1 MSRYFLDDSQGNAL
15 IGHHGQGGA
24 TEAVGAGPLNPYFVT
39 GFSED
44 SASRICL
51 EMSSVTLAGKVI
63 PAERLGVVVEQ
74 YEPQLLNGRDTASG
88 QFSFGVPLPQDDFRA
103 DLSFAVVDIASPQG
117 HAFIDATSSVK
128 AQRKQSPISRVG

>member
-15 IGHHGQGGA
+15 IGHHGQSGTA
-24 TEAVGAGPLNPYFVT
+24 EAMGAGPLNPYFLT

-51 EMSSVTLAGKVI
+51 EMSSVTLAGEVI
-63 PAERLGVVVEQ
+63 PAARLGVVVEQ
-74 YEPQLLNGRDTASG
+74 DSPQLFDHGNTASA

-103 DLSFAVVDIASPQG
+103 NLSFAVVDIGGPQG
-117 HAFIDATSSVK
+117 DTFIDATSSVQ
-128 AQRKQSPISRVG
+128 A

>member
-15 IGHHGQGGA
+15 IGHHGQGGTTKA
-24 TEAVGAGPLNPYFVT
+24 MGASPLNPYFLT

-63 PAERLGVVVEQ
+63 PAERLGVVIEQ
-74 YEPQLLNGRDTASG
+74 YEPQLFDNGDTASAE
-88 QFSFGVPLPQDDFRA
+88 FSFGVPLPQDDFRA
-103 DLSFAVVDIASPQG
+103 DLSFAVVDIARPQG
-117 HAFIDATSSVK
+117 DAFIDATSRVK